1 TGTNNVDLQAAR
13 QRGIAVYNCQGYGT
27 PSVAQHSLMLM
38 LVLITRFESYRRAVR
53 DGAWQRST
61 QFCLLDYPIGEL
73 AGRTLGILGYGEL
86 GHELVRLAHAFGMQ
100 MVVCS
105 IPGRSHHDLP
115 SLEALLPRLDILCL
129 YCPMTDSTR
138 NMIGLN

>member
-1 TGTNNVDLQAAR
+1 GQLSLYPATTPDQVVERIAGHQVVITKKVVIVEQVVLACPGLQLFLIDGMGPNKVVLQAAR
-13 QRGIAVYNCQGYGT
+13 QRGNAVYKCQGYGT

-86 GHELVRLAHAFGMQ
+86 GQ
-100 MVVCS
+100 
-105 IPGRSHHDLP
+105 
-115 SLEALLPRLDILCL
+115 
-129 YCPMTDSTR
+129 
-138 NMIGLN
+138 